1 MTEPVGRHPVSRD
14 SRYSWVVLSMLMLAF
29 TVSYIDRQVL
39 NLVID
44 PIKAD
49 FGASDTQMS
58 LLQGAAFITAYIA
71 FMPVFGRWTDVGN
84 RRNIIVFAVL
94 TWSIF
99 SILCGL
105 AVSLPM
111 LFVARAG
118 VGAAEAAL
126 APAAFSLLTDFF
138 SKERLPRAMSIF
150 HIGPYLGGGFALI
163 LGGVVIGSAGALGAA
178 VPWLSGLAPWQ
189 LTFIVVG
196 AIGLPLGIA
205 LLGVREPPRRVS
217 ASLQIDERRFSLA
230 ETWRYLWEGRSFY
243 FRFFTAMALTVVVFY
258 AFPAWM
264 PALLIRNYGV
274 DPREVGLTYGA
285 LVLVMGSLGVLT
297 GPLLE
302 AWLRR
307 RGHKNAVVMC
317 VMLAGIGL
325 VPTCAMLLVV
335 DSYAS
340 TLAVAAVATFLFSM
354 PQPISASAVQLA
366 TPNRM
371 RGVIS
376 SVYVLIL
383 SGVGL
388 GVAPTLV
395 ALLTDRVFGDDARV
409 NLSLGIVCMTSAA
422 LAAWLGF
429 GALRPFRERLEAE
442 ERAASAGADDDPLV
456 SIHASHARRW
466 HECAVSGWCP

>member
-1 MTEPVGRHPVSRD
+1 MNDQPGSRPIARD
-14 SRYSWVVLSMLMLAF
+14 STYAWVVLVMLMLAF

-49 FGASDTQMS
+49 LGATDTQMS

-71 FMPVFGRWTDVGN
+71 FMPLFGRWTDTGK

-94 TWSIF
+94 TWSAF

-105 AVSLPM
+105 ANNLPL

-126 APAAFSLLTDFF
+126 APAAFSLMTDYF

-163 LGGVVIGSAGALGAA
+163 LGGVVLASTGALAHA
-178 VPWLSGLAPWQ
+178 IPLLDGLAPWQ

-196 AIGLPLGIA
+196 AVGIPLGVT
-205 LLGVREPPRRVS
+205 LLLVQEPPRLVIGD
-217 ASLQIDERRFSLA
+217 AGIDDRHFSLR
-230 ETWRYLWEGRSFY
+230 ETAAYLWDGRNFY
-243 FRFFTAMALTVVVFY
+243 FRFFAAMALTVVVFY

-274 DPREVGLTYGA
+274 DASEVGITYGV
-285 LVLVMGSLGVLT
+285 LVLVMGSLGVLA
-297 GPLLE
+297 GPFLE
-302 AWLRR
+302 AWLRK

-317 VMLAGIGL
+317 VMIAAIGL
-325 VPTCAMLLVV
+325 VPTCAALLVV
-335 DSYAS
+335 EGYVP
-340 TLAVAAVATFLFSM
+340 TLVVAAVATFLYSM

-376 SVYVLIL
+376 SAYVLTL

-395 ALLTDRVFGDDARV
+395 ALMTDNVFGDDNKV
-409 NLSLGIVCMTSAA
+409 NLSLGIVCLVSAA
-422 LAAWLGF
+422 ISAWLGY
-429 GALRPFRERLEAE
+429 GALKPFKDRLEAE
-442 ERAASAGADDDPLV
+442 ERAGTDAASPQQ
-456 SIHASHARRW
+456 
-466 HECAVSGWCP
+466 

>member
-1 MTEPVGRHPVSRD
+1 MIGISNRNAPRRD
-14 SRYSWVVLSMLMLAF
+14 STYSWVVLWMLMLAF

-44 PIKAD
+44 PIKTD
-49 FGASDTQMS
+49 FGATDTQMS
-58 LLQGAAFITAYIA
+58 LLQGAAFIVAYIA
-71 FMPVFGRWTDVGN
+71 FMPLFGRWTDTGS
-84 RRNIIVFAVL
+84 RRNIIVLAVA
-94 TWSIF
+94 TWSGF

-105 AVSLPM
+105 ASSLTM
-111 LFVARAG
+111 LFIARAG

-126 APAAFSLLTDFF
+126 APAAFSLLTDYF

-163 LGGVVIGSAGALGAA
+163 VGGVVIGSAALLAQI
-178 VPWLSGLAPWQ
+178 VPLLQGYAPWQ

-196 AIGLPLGIA
+196 AMGLPLAIA
-205 LLGVREPPRRVS
+205 LLAVREPPRLVIS
-217 ASLQIDERRFSLA
+217 SVAIDERRFSLR
-230 ETWRYLWEGRSFY
+230 ETWSFLWKGRSFY
-243 FRFFTAMALTVVVFY
+243 FRFFTSMALTVVVFY

-264 PALLIRNYGV
+264 PALLIRNYGA
-274 DPREVGLTYGA
+274 DPRDVGITYGA

-297 GPLLE
+297 GPLVE

-325 VPTCAMLLVV
+325 VPTCAMLFFV
-335 DSYAS
+335 DSYNG
-340 TLAVAAVATFLFSM
+340 TLAVAAVATFLYSM
-354 PQPISASAVQLA
+354 PQPMSASAVQLA

-371 RGVIS
+371 RGVVS

-383 SGVGL
+383 SGMGL

-395 ALLTDRVFGDDARV
+395 ALLTDYAFQDDARV
-409 NLSLGIVCMTSAA
+409 NISLAIVCMTSAA
-422 LAAWLGF
+422 LAAWLGY
-429 GALRPFRERLEAE
+429 GALKPFREALEAE
-442 ERAASAGADDDPLV
+442 ERMAAELE
-456 SIHASHARRW
+456 ART
-466 HECAVSGWCP
+466 

>member
-1 MTEPVGRHPVSRD
+1 MTRVADHSVHRD
-14 SRYSWVVLSMLMLAF
+14 SPYAWVVLAMLMLAF

-71 FMPVFGRWTDVGN
+71 FMPLFGRWTDTGS
-84 RRNIIVFAVL
+84 RRIIIVLAVL
-94 TWSIF
+94 TWSAF
-99 SILCGL
+99 SVICGL
-105 AVSLPM
+105 ASSLTM

-126 APAAFSLLTDFF
+126 APAAFSLLTDYF

-163 LGGVVIGSAGALGAA
+163 VGGVVIGSAGALANA
-178 VPWLSGLAPWQ
+178 VPLLAGYAPWQ

-196 AIGLPLGIA
+196 AIGLPLGFA
-205 LLGVREPPRRVS
+205 LLLVREPPRRVIS
-217 ASLQIDERRFSLA
+217 SVRIDERRFSLG
-230 ETWRYLWEGRSFY
+230 ETWSYLWLGRNFY

-264 PALLIRNYGV
+264 PALLIRNYGA
-274 DPREVGLTYGA
+274 DPRDVGLTYGA

-317 VMLAGIGL
+317 VMIAGIGL
-325 VPTCAMLLVV
+325 VPTCAALFFVKSYTATLVV
-335 DSYAS
+335 AG
-340 TLAVAAVATFLFSM
+340 VATFLYSM

-383 SGVGL
+383 SGMGL

-395 ALLTDRVFGDDARV
+395 ALLTDHVFANDARV
-409 NLSLGIVCMTSAA
+409 NISLAIVCMTSAA
-422 LAAWLGF
+422 LAAWLGY
-429 GALRPFRERLEAE
+429 GALKPFKERLEAE
-442 ERAASAGADDDPLV
+442 ERIAESESSMPPQAT
-456 SIHASHARRW
+456 
-466 HECAVSGWCP
+466 